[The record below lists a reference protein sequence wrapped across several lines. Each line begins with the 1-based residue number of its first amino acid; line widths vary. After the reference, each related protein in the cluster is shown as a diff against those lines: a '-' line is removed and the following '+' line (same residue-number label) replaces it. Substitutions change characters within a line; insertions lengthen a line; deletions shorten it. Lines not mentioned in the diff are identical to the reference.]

1 MERVPKERSCAEARE
16 QKIENVRKRIRRM
29 KTEFR
34 KLLEEAIVVRVCW
47 QSEREKA
54 RVLKCFAWAKLSLAT
69 EGLSHAL
76 SPFQFLN
83 PNNYNFRVL
92 SLRRPLAAW
101 RTSSVIS
108 AFYHIPPT
116 KKFGFLLS
124 PENGEKSIL
133 FQFVKDKKKHL
144 FYKNILKK

>member
-1 MERVPKERSCAEARE
+1 MQRNKRNMERVPKERSCAEARE

-92 SLRRPLAAW
+92 SLRRPLADLFCHFSFLPYPPYQEIW
-101 RTSSVIS
+101 
-108 AFYHIPPT
+108 IPAKPR
-116 KKFGFLLS
+116 KWG
-124 PENGEKSIL
+124 
-133 FQFVKDKKKHL
+133 KKH
-144 FYKNILKK
+144 FISIC